1 MSPSGPSLRASL
13 ELVTGL
19 LRISSGTLMDALGKG
34 VTREASDERLG
45 WWAHAVARQSRLDIR
60 IEGREH
66 LDVLRGG
73 EPFVVMSNHQS
84 HLDIPTLF
92 YAVSPGLRMVTKKE
106 LFRFPIWGEAM
117 RRSGFIEIDRGNQER
132 AIASLKMARK
142 TLEQGVSVWVSPEG
156 TRSRTGALLPFKK
169 GGFMLALEV
178 GARILP
184 VGLAGTRD
192 ALPVGAARI
201 RPGQSIGVTVG
212 APLTVQGKDR
222 DALIFETRQRIESL
236 VEQSQRLR
244 A

>member
-1 MSPSGPSLRASL
+1 
-13 ELVTGL
+13 L
-19 LRISSGTLMDALGKG
+19 LDSFGRG
-34 VTREASDERLG
+34 VTREASDRRLG
-45 WWAHAVARQSRLDIR
+45 WWARRVMRHSRLEIR
-60 IEGREH
+60 VEGREH
-66 LDVLRGG
+66 LDLLGSG

-132 AIASLKMARK
+132 AIASLKAARA
-142 TLEQGVSVWVSPEG
+142 TLEQGVNVWVSPEG
-156 TRSRTGALLPFKK
+156 TRSRSGALLPFKK
-169 GGFMLALEV
+169 GGFMLALDV

-192 ALPVGAARI
+192 VLPVGAALM
-201 RPGQSIGVTVG
+201 RPGQVVGVAVG
-212 APLTVQGKDR
+212 APISVLGKDR
-222 DALIFETRQRIESL
+222 DTLLFETRQSIESL
-236 VEQSQRLR
+236 LEQSQRLR